1 MRWIY
6 HLTTPTAWQQ
16 ADSDTYIAP
25 SLETEGFIHC
35 SNHDQLARVANRFY
49 AEEPELLVLCIE
61 AERLQSPL
69 KDEDSGIN
77 ELFPHVYGPIN
88 RDAICEVCP
97 LERGADG
104 KWVF

>member
-1 MRWIY
+1 MRMIY

-16 ADSDTYIAP
+16 SAADTYLAP

-35 SNHDQLARVANRFY
+35 SNQDQLARVANLFY
-49 AEEPELLVLCIE
+49 AEQPELLVLCIE

-69 KDEDSGIN
+69 KDEDPGIN
-77 ELFPHVYGPIN
+77 ELFPHVYGPIH
-88 RDAICEVCP
+88 REAIREVRQ

>member
-1 MRWIY
+1 MRMIY
-6 HLTTPTAWQQ
+6 HLTTPTAWQR
-16 ADSDTYIAP
+16 AAPEAYLAP

-35 SNHDQLARVANRFY
+35 SNQDQVARVANLFY
-49 AEEPELLVLCIE
+49 AGQPELLALCIE

-69 KDEDSGIN
+69 KDEDPGVN

-88 RDAICEVCP
+88 RDAIREVRP

-104 KWVF
+104 EWVF